1 MSGRFLRDNAFLVAA
16 VALPVV
22 IVGLFLLVTA
32 IPRWTVPPPAYDLV
46 LRTSEYD
53 QAAPKM
59 IVDFVVHNER
69 LQVMVHAADSNSYA
83 PRAKLWLFDHAT
95 LTAREIAY
103 DRPRDLA
110 PGESSRIVPIDALA
124 TRRVVTEPRA
134 PDGYELQTRPYRNT
148 GLFGDLFGMGRYG
161 ESVSLVNR
169 GRIIPVQTSTPHSY
183 QSPLFVGWLIDEAT
197 R

>member
-1 MSGRFLRDNAFLVAA
+1 VAGRFLRDNAFLVAA

-53 QAAPKM
+53 QAASKL
-59 IVDFVVHNER
+59 IVDFVVQNER
-69 LQVMVHAADSNSYA
+69 LHVIVRAADSNSYA

-95 LTAREIAY
+95 LNAREIAY
-103 DRPRDLA
+103 DLPRDLA
-110 PGESSRIVPIDALA
+110 PGESSRTVPIDALA
-124 TRRVVTEPRA
+124 ARRVVTGPRA
-134 PDGYELQTRPYRNT
+134 PDGYELQSRPYRST
-148 GLFGDLFGMGRYG
+148 GLFADLFGMGRYG

-169 GRIIPVQTSTPHSY
+169 GRIIPVQTSAPHSY